1 MAGAPFAGGGI
12 VENLEFG
19 ETIGLGG
26 HFGYRFESS
35 FSTFLSYQ
43 HARGSIGWDA
53 VFPLISAAS
62 SYQGDALSNTV
73 MVNVGYD
80 WALTEATF
88 IGASAG
94 VGLSVN
100 TLSGVVETDRPS
112 GLFLSDVKDHS
123 RVSPAAQV
131 ALSVQHTF
139 ASGLELG
146 LNAAVSYTGGFDTG
160 DTRVGN
166 LGITAINPYRIDD
179 VWRAGLGA
187 SLPLSVLTSI
197 SEEGPAEAE
206 RLQPQTDV
214 AHQRD
219 RRPAMV
225 GRPQI
230 VRRPLR
236 LRRCCRSGAMST
248 IVRPL
253 PDRLSIHPNFR
264 SGDAG
269 PQTCHHGGHRE
280 FVCVTI

>member
-1 MAGAPFAGGGI
+1 MLRAPIFTLGAALLMPGAAQAAESGFFGGLDVMGGIAGGASDTRDGGAPFAGGGI

-187 SLPLSVLTSI
+187 SL
-197 SEEGPAEAE
+197 
-206 RLQPQTDV
+206 RY
-214 AHQRD
+214 R
-219 RRPAMV
+219 
-225 GRPQI
+225 
-230 VRRPLR
+230 
-236 LRRCCRSGAMST
+236 
-248 IVRPL
+248 
-253 PDRLSIHPNFR
+253 F
-264 SGDAG
+264 
-269 PQTCHHGGHRE
+269 
-280 FVCVTI
+280 